1 MGKVINGDSYIDK
14 SWFDDYDPLMNS
26 LVDIEQHLNDMI
38 EMLKNADNN
47 LTSIE
52 QMLNQSDN
60 ESNKISFKQRMF
72 LLKKREKIL
81 KLVQDLLEESDKFLK
96 QKKNIAVSLTIMD
109 YEYSIREISKVI
121 YDFLQENNIKDS
133 KEIQTKYAD
142 MIIFLN
148 DYIKEFEFTM
158 LLFEKDPDIAK
169 EFKVMIQQDRYDIQ
183 NLYLTVMSYRPVA
196 HDYLNP
202 TYRKFL
208 KN

>member
-14 SWFDDYDPLMNS
+14 SWFDDYEPLINS
-26 LVDIEQHLNDMI
+26 LGNIEQHLNDMI
-38 EMLKNADNN
+38 EMLKNADKTLAN
-47 LTSIE
+47 LE
-52 QMLNQSDN
+52 QTLNELDN
-60 ESNKISFKQRMF
+60 KNDEFSFNQRTF

-81 KLVQDLLEESDKFLK
+81 KLKQDIFEESDKFLK
-96 QKKNIAVSLTIMD
+96 QKKNIVVSLTIKN

-121 YDFLQENNIKDS
+121 YDFLQENNIKNS
-133 KEIQTKYAD
+133 KEIQTKYAE

-169 EFKVMIQQDRYDIQ
+169 EFKVMIQQDRYNIQ